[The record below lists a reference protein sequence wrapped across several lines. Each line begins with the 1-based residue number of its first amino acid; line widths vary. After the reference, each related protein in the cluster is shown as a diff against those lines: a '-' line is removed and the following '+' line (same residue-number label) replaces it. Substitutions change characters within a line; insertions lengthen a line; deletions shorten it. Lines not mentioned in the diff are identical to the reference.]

1 MTVKELFKSVEFM
14 AIADALQRTLSSD
27 KSVRDIASY
36 KESYDILC
44 NTEFDGKGGKVT
56 FSVYSDGVLADGVE
70 GDLWSNIVGKEVV
83 RPEGHSYTDAEL
95 AAWILWGATFY
106 GFTPMKSWS
115 RDHREIYNKYSE
127 REHILYQRLN
137 RPYIR
142 DKRTRSTM
150 KQRAKQATPRG
161 LAMTL
166 EDRELI
172 RYRKAH
178 QNRAKRKRYY
188 RLEKRIEQLSKMSRR
203 QDLIDRLVATTG
215 VWRSAISNRIMKAKA
230 ISETYR
236 ESHTYGKIGRADYLV
251 DLLSNY
257 AEGIGD
263 FCESRDEMI
272 VVIYATES
280 NPITDEEKFT
290 LHKFLREESE
300 KCNIRLHIL
309 PGVEDSIG
317 DELALMFIVISQ

>member
-14 AIADALQRTLSSD
+14 AIADALQCSLSSD

-44 NTEFDGKGGKVT
+44 NTEFEGKGGEVT

-70 GDLWSNIVGKEVV
+70 GDMWSNIVGREVV
-83 RPEGHSYTDAEL
+83 CPEGHSYTDAEL

-106 GFTPMKSWS
+106 GFTPMNSWS
-115 RDHREIYNKYSE
+115 RDRREIYNEYSE
-127 REHILYQRLN
+127 REHILYQRLY

-142 DKRTRSTM
+142 DKRILLVM
-150 KQRAKQATPRG
+150 KQLAKQAAPRG
-161 LAMTL
+161 LAMAL
-166 EDRELI
+166 EDWVSI
-172 RYRKAH
+172 RCRKVH

-188 RLEKRIEQLSKMSRR
+188 RLKKRIEQLSKLSRR

-215 VWRSAISNRIMKAKA
+215 ECDSAISNRIMKAKA

-236 ESHTYGKIGRADYLV
+236 ESHTYGKIDRADYLV

-257 AEGIGD
+257 AEVIGD
-263 FCESRDEMI
+263 FCESGDEMI

-280 NPITDEEKFT
+280 NPVTDEEKYT
-290 LHKFLREESE
+290 LHKFLREEAE
-300 KCNIRLHIL
+300 KCNIRLRIFS
-309 PGVEDSIG
+309 GVEDSIG